1 MTSIAAVAVVMSM
14 SHNLGVMTNNMG
26 AVVNLLMCF
35 LTVSSDD
42 LLALLNVGGVH
53 NLLADLLGDLSRVFL
68 GVLLALLVLLILTVR
83 SGRVSMASSLS
94 STLVVPTIA
103 MTFMVNINNL
113 GVMSNNMG
121 AVVNLLVF
129 LLTMSGDNVFT
140 FLNVGDI
147 YDNVIL
153 NMTLI
158 MLRLLGD
165 LVALMVL
172 LVMTMRTTGV
182 AMTSSIRIGSAKD
195 EGGRE
200 EEN

>member
-165 LVALMVL
+165 LVALMFL

-200 EEN
+200 EEK

>member
-1 MTSIAAVAVVMSM
+1 M
-14 SHNLGVMTNNMG
+14 
-26 AVVNLLMCF
+26 
-35 LTVSSDD
+35 
-42 LLALLNVGGVH
+42 
-53 NLLADLLGDLSRVFL
+53 
-68 GVLLALLVLLILTVR
+68 LVLLILTVR

-103 MTFMVNINNL
+103 MAFMVNINNL

-200 EEN
+200 EEK

>member
-147 YDNVIL
+147 YDNVVL
-153 NMTLI
+153 NMTFI
-158 MLRLLGD
+158 MLRLFGD

-200 EEN
+200 EEK

>member
-200 EEN
+200 EEK